1 MTTATIPAALTTGI
15 WTIDNSHSE
24 IGFSVRHAGISKVRG
39 RFSDVEGTLEIADS
53 VADSTLE
60 AVVQTASVDTR
71 DENRDAHLKGEDF
84 FNSTEF
90 PTMTFTGKDLL
101 GTGGEFTLHG
111 DLTIR
116 GTTHPVDFAVEF
128 QGTAVDPFGLT
139 RAGFE
144 ATTQI
149 SRKEFG
155 LTWNAA
161 LEAGGVLVGDKVT
174 IILDL
179 SLVKSEA

>member
-1 MTTATIPAALTTGI
+1 MPIPAELSTGT
-15 WTIDNSHSE
+15 WNIDNSHSE

-39 RFSDVEGTLEIADS
+39 RFSDVEGTLQ
-53 VADSTLE
+53 VAEEVAKSQLQ

-84 FNSTEF
+84 FNVEQF
-90 PTMTFTGKDLL
+90 PTMTFAGKDLV
-101 GTGGEFTLHG
+101 GQGNEFTLHG

-116 GTTHPVDFAVEF
+116 GTTQPVEFDVEF

-144 ATTQI
+144 ATTTI

-179 SLVKSEA
+179 SLVKAEG

>member
-1 MTTATIPAALTTGI
+1 MALTTELTAGT
-15 WTIDNSHSE
+15 WNIDNSHSE

-39 RFSDVEGTLEIADS
+39 RFSDVEGTLAVAENIKDS
-53 VADSTLE
+53 KLD

-71 DENRDAHLKGEDF
+71 DANRDAHLKNEDF
-84 FNSTEF
+84 FNVEEY
-90 PTMTFTGKDLL
+90 PTMTFAGKDLI
-101 GTGGEFTLHG
+101 GEGNEFKLHG

-116 GTTHPVDFAVEF
+116 GTTLPVEFDVEF

-144 ATTQI
+144 ATTVI

-161 LEAGGVLVGDKVT
+161 LEAGGVLVGDKIT

-179 SLVKSEA
+179 SFVKAEA